1 MQPPSGTARAAKTP
15 RVSKAAG
22 QNPRSLQIRTARARR
37 VANRLARETST
48 YLLQHAENPVDWYPW
63 GPEALGRARAE
74 NKPVFL
80 SVGYSACHWCH
91 VMEHDSFE
99 NADIADFM
107 NANFVNIKVDREERP
122 DIDDVYQRACQMATG
137 TGGWPLSVFLT
148 PEQEPFHIGTFYPS
162 SDSYGRPGFGSV
174 LRQMAQAWREDSSGV
189 RKAAGKISANLA
201 VAPAQPSPVSGDMLD
216 EAAVNLLQ
224 AGDPVNGGF
233 GSAPK
238 FPSSACVS
246 FLLAYSRDI
255 SRFGGFAAKT
265 LSRMGRGGMFDHVGG
280 GFHRY
285 STDARWLVPH
295 FEKMLYD
302 NALIPVSYA
311 DAYRATGDPAFLETI
326 SRTLD
331 FMLRELRSEEGGF
344 YSALDADS
352 GNGEGEFYTWTRQE
366 VLGVLG
372 RTPESE
378 AFCAYYDITDGGN
391 WEGRT
396 ILCNSIGA
404 DKAAARAGISEARMN
419 AVLAEGRDALL
430 KERSRRPRPARD
442 AKIISSWN
450 ALAMSALVTGYRLTL
465 DGRYLEAASG
475 CARFMQERM
484 FSGGRLLRIRA
495 GGASKINGYLDD
507 YAFYGCA
514 LLDLFEASPSAGALE
529 GARET
534 ADAILD
540 GFWDG
545 DTLHMSSE
553 HHEELVAKPSSAH
566 DLSLPSGSS
575 ASASLLLRLY
585 HLTREEK
592 YLSACERI
600 MAAHGRQ
607 AAENPL
613 AFGNMLNVMLAY
625 LRGVTEISVMDGD
638 GRMSAHAWRRHAPGA
653 IAVRVSSPAQLDAL
667 SGVPFF
673 EGKEFGR
680 DPRAYV
686 CKNRSCSAPVGSEAE
701 LDALLG

>member
-1 MQPPSGTARAAKTP
+1 M
-15 RVSKAAG
+15 
-22 QNPRSLQIRTARARR
+22 
-37 VANRLARETST
+37 ANRLARETST

-74 NKPVFL
+74 NKPIFL

-99 NADIADFM
+99 NADIAGFM

-148 PEQEPFHIGTFYPS
+148 PEQEPFHVGTFYPS

-174 LRQMAQAWREDSSGV
+174 LRQMSQAWREDPSGV
-189 RKAAGKISANLA
+189 RKAAGKISAGLTA
-201 VAPAQPSPVSGDMLD
+201 EPPQSLPVSGDMLD

-246 FLLAYSRDI
+246 FLLSYSRDI
-255 SRFGGFAAKT
+255 SRFAEFAAKT

-302 NALIPVSYA
+302 NALIPISYA
-311 DAYRATGDPAFLETI
+311 DAYCATGNPAFLETL

-331 FMLRELRSEEGGF
+331 FVLRELRSEEGGF

-352 GNGEGEFYTWTRQE
+352 GDGEGEFYTWTRRE

-396 ILCNSIGA
+396 ILCNSVRA
-404 DKAAARAGISEARMN
+404 DKAAAHAGIPEARMG

-450 ALAMSALVTGYRLTL
+450 ALATSALVAGYRLTL
-465 DGRYLEAASG
+465 DGRYLEAASE
-475 CARFMQERM
+475 CDQFMQEHM
-484 FSGGRLLRIRA
+484 VSGGRLLRIRA
-495 GGASKINGYLDD
+495 GGASKIDGYLDD
-507 YAFYGCA
+507 HAFYGCA
-514 LLDLFEASPSAGALE
+514 LLDLFEVAPATETLE
-529 GARET
+529 GARRMAGT
-534 ADAILD
+534 ILD
-540 GFWDG
+540 SFWDG
-545 DTLHMSSE
+545 KTLHMSSQN
-553 HHEELVAKPSSAH
+553 HEELVAKPSSMH

-592 YLSACERI
+592 YLSACEGVL
-600 MAAHGRQ
+600 ATHGRQ

-625 LRGVTEISVMDGD
+625 LRGVTEVSVMDGD
-638 GRMSAHAWRRHAPGA
+638 GQMSSHVWKHRMPGA
-653 IAVRVSSPAQLDAL
+653 IAVRVGSPTQLDAL

-673 EGKEFGR
+673 EGKEFGQ

-686 CKNRSCSAPVGSEAE
+686 CRGRSCSAPVRSIAE

>member
-1 MQPPSGTARAAKTP
+1 M
-15 RVSKAAG
+15 
-22 QNPRSLQIRTARARR
+22 
-37 VANRLARETST
+37 ANRLAGETST
-48 YLLQHAENPVDWYPW
+48 YLLQHARNPVDWYPW

-74 NKPVFL
+74 SKPVFL

-99 NADIADFM
+99 NPQIAEFM
-107 NANFVNIKVDREERP
+107 NSNFVSIKVDREERP
-122 DIDDVYQRACQMATG
+122 DIDDIYQRACQMATG

-148 PEQEPFHIGTFYPS
+148 PEQEPFHVGTFYPS

-174 LRQMAQAWREDSSGV
+174 LRQMAQAWREDPSGV
-189 RKAAGKISANLA
+189 RKAAGRISAGLKA
-201 VAPAQPSPVSGDMLD
+201 DPPRSSPVSEDMLD

-246 FLLAYSRDI
+246 FLLSYSREI
-255 SRFGGFAAKT
+255 SRFAQFASKT
-265 LSRMGRGGMFDHVGG
+265 LSRMARGGMFDHVGG

-302 NALIPVSYA
+302 NALLPVAYA
-311 DAYRATGDPAFLETI
+311 DAYRAAGDPAHLEAL

-331 FMLRELRSEEGGF
+331 FMLRELRSPEGGF

-352 GNGEGEFYTWTRQE
+352 GAGEGEFYTWTRAE

-372 RTPESE
+372 RTREAE

-396 ILCNSIGA
+396 VLCNSVSAGR
-404 DKAAARAGISEARMN
+404 AAQLAGVPAEKMG
-419 AVLAEGRDALL
+419 AVLSAGRDALL
-430 KERSRRPRPARD
+430 EERSRRPRPARD
-442 AKIISSWN
+442 AKSITSWN
-450 ALAMSALVTGYRLTL
+450 ALAVSALAAGHRLTM
-465 DGRYLEAASG
+465 DARYLEAASE
-475 CARFMQERM
+475 CAQFLKERM
-484 FSGGRLLRIRA
+484 IEGGRLLRIRA
-495 GGASKINGYLDD
+495 GGASKIPGYLDD
-507 YAFYGCA
+507 HAFYGCA
-514 LLDLFEASPSAGALE
+514 LLDLFEVSPSSESLG
-529 GARET
+529 GARRM
-534 ADAILD
+534 ADDILD
-540 GFWDG
+540 RFWDG
-545 DTLHMSSE
+545 QSLYMASVG
-553 HHEELVAKPSSAH
+553 HEQLVSRPASVH

-585 HLTREEK
+585 HLTHEQR
-592 YLSACERI
+592 YLAACEKVL
-600 MAAHGRQ
+600 AAHGRQ

-613 AFGNMLNVMLAY
+613 AFGNLLNVMLAY
-625 LRGVTEISVMDGD
+625 LRGVTEVSVMDSD
-638 GRMSAHAWRRHAPGA
+638 GAMAAGVWRRHVPGA
-653 IAVRVSSPAQLDAL
+653 IAVRVGSAAVLDEL

-673 EGKEFGR
+673 EGKQFGPG
-680 DPRAYV
+680 PRAYV
-686 CKNRSCSAPVGSEAE
+686 CRDRSCSPPAGSAEE